1 MNVRLL
7 IMKLQP
13 AASEKQRAWTLR
25 RAMGEDVSQCC
36 SDGTGELPGRP
47 ICCYF
52 MGDSCSICRPQ
63 LLCTESK
70 LSPPQLVKFLQ
81 PSEGSRMDMLI
92 NLQPLIGAVP
102 RRTAGPRSSP
112 RINHVQMIPSCCK
125 ITTHTSAHV
134 RAESSVLLSRGH

>member
-13 AASEKQRAWTLR
+13 AAGQKQLARTLQRAV
-25 RAMGEDVSQCC
+25 GEDGLQCC
-36 SDGTGELPGRP
+36 SDESGELLGGP

-63 LLCTESK
+63 LLSTESK
-70 LSPPQLVKFLQ
+70 LLPSQLVKFLQ
-81 PSEGSRMDMLI
+81 PSERQQDRSVDKSAASDWS
-92 NLQPLIGAVP
+92 GAITHGRP
-102 RRTAGPRSSP
+102 RRSP
-112 RINHVQMIPSCCK
+112 RINHVQMIPGRCK

-134 RAESSVLLSRGH
+134 RAVSSVLLSRGH